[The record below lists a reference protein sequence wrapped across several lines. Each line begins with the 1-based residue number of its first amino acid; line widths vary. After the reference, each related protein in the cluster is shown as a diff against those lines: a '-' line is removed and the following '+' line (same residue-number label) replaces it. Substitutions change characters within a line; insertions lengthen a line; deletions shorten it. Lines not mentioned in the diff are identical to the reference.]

1 MSEWKE
7 VKLSDISH
15 LQYGYT
21 ATSKKIN
28 VGPKYLRITDIVKDT
43 IDWDNVPFCKI
54 EEKKISK
61 YLLNIGDIVVART
74 GNTVGYAKLIRK
86 DIFAVFAS
94 YLIRIQ
100 LNQTKADPNYV
111 GRLIESNIFKKYIHS
126 MKSGAAQPNANAE
139 VIGRFQFCLPP
150 LKTQQ
155 KIASI
160 LSTYDDLI
168 ENNNRRITILEEMA
182 QKLYREWFVKFRFP
196 GYEEVKM
203 VESELGLIPEGWEV
217 KRIDDFGK
225 VVTGKTP
232 SKKRE
237 EYYGNDV
244 PFIKTP
250 DMHNGIFVINTNE
263 YLTYEGA
270 DSQKNKY
277 LPPKSISVSC
287 IGTVGIVSINAI
299 SAQTNQ
305 QINSVVLKES
315 FFLEFLYFALLDLKS
330 TIQNYGST
338 GATMANL
345 SKGKFE
351 QLKIIVPSQN
361 LIKYFH
367 KIVSPL
373 FNQILIFSKKNI
385 NLKQQRDLL
394 LPKLISGKIDVL

>member
-1 MSEWKE
+1 
-7 VKLSDISH
+7 
-15 LQYGYT
+15 
-21 ATSKKIN
+21 
-28 VGPKYLRITDIVKDT
+28 
-43 IDWDNVPFCKI
+43 
-54 EEKKISK
+54 
-61 YLLNIGDIVVART
+61 
-74 GNTVGYAKLIRK
+74 
-86 DIFAVFAS
+86 
-94 YLIRIQ
+94 
-100 LNQTKADPNYV
+100 
-111 GRLIESNIFKKYIHS
+111 
-126 MKSGAAQPNANAE
+126 
-139 VIGRFQFCLPP
+139 
-150 LKTQQ
+150 
-155 KIASI
+155 
-160 LSTYDDLI
+160 
-168 ENNNRRITILEEMA
+168 
-182 QKLYREWFVKFRFP
+182 
-196 GYEEVKM
+196 M

-217 KRIDDFGK
+217 KRIDDFGE

-287 IGTVGIVSINAI
+287 IGTVGIVSINAL

-305 QINSVVLKES
+305 QINSIVLKES
-315 FFLEFLYFALLDLKS
+315 FFLEFLYFALLDLKP

-351 QLKIIVPSQN
+351 QLKIIAPSQN

-373 FNQILIFSKKNI
+373 FNQILILSKKNI

-394 LPKLISGKIDVL
+394 LPKLISGKTSV